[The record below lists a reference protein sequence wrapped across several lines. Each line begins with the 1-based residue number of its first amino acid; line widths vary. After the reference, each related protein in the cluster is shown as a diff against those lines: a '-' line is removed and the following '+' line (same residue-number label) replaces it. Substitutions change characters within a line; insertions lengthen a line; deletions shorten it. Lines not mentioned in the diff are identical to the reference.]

1 MRINDDNSWRTKT
14 QNWEWEKANKR
25 ATLKLKGSKR
35 KKEEKIS
42 GINLQKNDLPC
53 DLHSTEAGEFH
64 EKMLAFRSIQKQ
76 RYRAEVVKRHF
87 IKLNKN
93 YLK

>member
-1 MRINDDNSWRTKT
+1 MIIHEGRRHRIHRR
-14 QNWEWEKANKR
+14 EWEKANKR
-25 ATLKLKGSKR
+25 TTLKLKGSKR
-35 KKEEKIS
+35 KKEENIS

-53 DLHSTEAGEFH
+53 DLYSTEAGEFN

-76 RYRAEVVKRHF
+76 RYRAEVVKWHF